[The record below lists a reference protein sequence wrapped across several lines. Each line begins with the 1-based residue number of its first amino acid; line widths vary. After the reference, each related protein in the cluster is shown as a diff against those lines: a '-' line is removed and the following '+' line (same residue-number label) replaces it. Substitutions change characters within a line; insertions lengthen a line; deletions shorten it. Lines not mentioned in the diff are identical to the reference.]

1 MKVLSVSH
9 SLSLSPTHTHTH
21 THTHTLKHTLSLT
34 HTQRYEEAKKEAGV
48 IEKEVSQLKA
58 DFDNQESYL
67 EGRAEVSKYSILIY
81 FTLLYFILFYSIF
94 LRYEIFNK
102 YKLNK

>member
-21 THTHTLKHTLSLT
+21 THSHTHSLS

-67 EGRAEVSKYSILIY
+67 EGRAEVSKYSNLIY
-81 FTLLYFILFYSIF
+81 FTLLYLYLNLLYFILFYF
-94 LRYEIFNK
+94 TQFF
-102 YKLNK
+102 